1 MNELL
6 AVAQRAWPQGW
17 APALEMGVEDGIVWA
32 ITRAPLVGINGYVLI
47 PPEGHPWSTGIPS
60 EEVVDDDGEHLWNT
74 YATDDLGVH
83 GGITYG
89 GCGGGP
95 GWIGFDTAHSGDY
108 WPPEFD
114 QHGMCI
120 RYDELGVPW
129 AKRWTTEMVIEEAKQ
144 LARQVA
150 AVPFEISALEDR

>member
-1 MNELL
+1 MSELL
-6 AVAQRAWPQGW
+6 AVAQRAWPEGW

-47 PPEGHPWSTGIPS
+47 PAEGHPWSAGIPHTTVFS
-60 EEVVDDDGEHLWNT
+60 GEDYSYEE
-74 YATDDLGVH
+74 YATDDLSVH

-89 GCGGGP
+89 GYGGS
-95 GWIGFDTAHSGDY
+95 GWIGFDTAHSGDW

-114 QHGMCI
+114 DHGMCE
-120 RYDELGVPW
+120 RYDAIGIPW
-129 AKRWTTEMVIEEAKQ
+129 AKRWTTQMVIDEAKS

-150 AVPFEISALEDR
+150 AIECERPALEAK